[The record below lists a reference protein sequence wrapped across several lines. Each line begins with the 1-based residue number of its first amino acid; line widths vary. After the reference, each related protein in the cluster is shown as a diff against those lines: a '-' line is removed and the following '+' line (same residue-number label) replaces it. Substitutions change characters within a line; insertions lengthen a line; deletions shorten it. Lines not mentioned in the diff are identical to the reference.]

1 MNAVK
6 RLTATIRAGPAPNRA
21 PDQDAIR
28 AYFSQTQDDYRRWS
42 NNWNMHF
49 GYWARGMNPFDREAM
64 VERMNVE
71 ASDALAL
78 DPAAPAKI
86 VDLGCGTGATARS
99 IARRYKRVEI
109 TGVTIVH
116 EQIQLGAKL
125 NREAGLARRIGF
137 VLSDY
142 ADTWLGDAS
151 QDAAIAIES
160 FCYAPGAGKFAA
172 LREAARVL
180 KPGAPLVVVD
190 GFLARET
197 PRGVL
202 GWIYRRWCAGWSIP
216 ELATLDEFKRSLRAA
231 GFVDVEVRDIFWNVA
246 VSAAHIPW
254 VASTHTV
261 RELWTNRGRL
271 SAWRW
276 RHIGASWLSLL
287 LGLAKGTFR
296 YCIVT
301 ARKQP

>member
-6 RLTATIRAGPAPNRA
+6 RITATIRAGPAPARA

-180 KPGAPLVVVD
+180 KPGSRLVVVD

-254 VASTHTV
+254 VAFTHTV
-261 RELWTNRGRL
+261 RELWLNRGRL
-271 SAWRW
+271 SAWRR
-276 RHIGASWLSLL
+276 RHIEASWLSIV

-301 ARKQP
+301 ARKA